1 MVYTVYESHVHVNFI
16 VLWCVCTVQVCDQ
29 KLVLV
34 ARGAGGVDRG
44 VRNALES
51 HDGSPEGG
59 KKFVAVPKRIAIG
72 TVPGP
77 VPAPAPVHG

>member
-1 MVYTVYESHVHVNFI
+1 MYESHVHVYFI

-34 ARGAGGVDRG
+34 ARGAGRVDRG

-59 KKFVAVPKRIAIG
+59 RKIRCG
-72 TVPGP
+72 TE
-77 VPAPAPVHG
+77 ANRYTDSIY